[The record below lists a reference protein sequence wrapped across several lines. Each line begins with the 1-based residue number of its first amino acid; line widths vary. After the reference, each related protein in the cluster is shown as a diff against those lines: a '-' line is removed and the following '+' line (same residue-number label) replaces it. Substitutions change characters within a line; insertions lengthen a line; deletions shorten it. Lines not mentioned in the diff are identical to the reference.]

1 MQLKDQAP
9 TYYRLKELATAPAKQ
24 ARVYTDPHGKV
35 RNIPAQPPHKG
46 VTPLGASTIL
56 KWCKEG
62 RFPKPTRQLQ
72 GITLWSV
79 SSVADWLKSLETASN
94 DEGV

>member
-1 MQLKDQAP
+1 MNKLDITPA
-9 TYYRLKELATAPAKQ
+9 YYRLKELATSPAKA
-24 ARVYTDPHGKV
+24 ARVYTDPNGNT
-35 RNIPAQPPHKG
+35 RNISAQPAHKG

-72 GITLWSV
+72 GITLWSAT
-79 SSVADWLKSLETASN
+79 SVHEWLKSLENCAN